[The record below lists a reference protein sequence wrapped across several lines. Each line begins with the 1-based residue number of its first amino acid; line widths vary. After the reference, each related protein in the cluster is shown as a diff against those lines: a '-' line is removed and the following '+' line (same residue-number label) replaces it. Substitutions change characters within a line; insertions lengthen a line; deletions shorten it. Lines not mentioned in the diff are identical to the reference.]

1 MTSPPQNPNIDN
13 NKTNNMFDQNV
24 EDIFDTKTQPKPPPR
39 GLEHMPVDQL
49 MALRAEIDA
58 YLPVRDLQDINLSRE
73 LVLQVQAL
81 QALQLRV
88 MNDMDTP
95 ANQIA
100 QCANSLSAAL
110 VNLVKL
116 QTDVFTSE
124 RLKRIETILIKALQS
139 LPMEAQTQFIAEY
152 EAALGA

>member
-1 MTSPPQNPNIDN
+1 
-13 NKTNNMFDQNV
+13 
-24 EDIFDTKTQPKPPPR
+24 
-39 GLEHMPVDQL
+39 MPVDQL

>member
-1 MTSPPQNPNIDN
+1 
-13 NKTNNMFDQNV
+13 MFDPNV
-24 EDIFDTKTQPKPPPR
+24 EDIFDNKYQPPPPR
-39 GLEHMPVDQL
+39 GLENMPVDQL

-88 MNDMDTP
+88 MNDQDTP

-124 RLKRIETILIKALQS
+124 RLKRIEMLLIKTLQS
-139 LPMEAQTQFIAEY
+139 LPTETQSQFLAEY
-152 EAALGA
+152 EVALGA